1 MFHSQCQLCFH
12 YHHQKCYLIS
22 YPQRSSL
29 RRFLH
34 FHTES
39 GFSNENQ
46 SKRRYFTLLILFL
59 ILRYR
64 GEIQSTPYS
73 CLIKNYSR
81 TKVSGKFRKRTLAG
95 GKGIIGKAG
104 SRHMLS
110 ENLLSLC
117 PIEEIWRL
125 FPYIGAPGSPMIDFL
140 PIVDRF
146 PSLLPYTY
154 TNVLRVYRLYL
165 WSISLKA

>member
-12 YHHQKCYLIS
+12 YHHQNCYLIT
-22 YPQRSSL
+22 YPQRSPL

-34 FHTES
+34 FHTKS

-46 SKRRYFTLLILFL
+46 SKIGYFSLLILFL

-81 TKVSGKFRKRTLAG
+81 TKGSGKSRKRTRAG
-95 GKGIIGKAG
+95 GEGDYWEGRITTYVIGKSAFAMPNRG
-104 SRHMLS
+104 DLAA
-110 ENLLSLC
+110 LSL
-117 PIEEIWRL
+117 
-125 FPYIGAPGSPMIDFL
+125 
-140 PIVDRF
+140 
-146 PSLLPYTY
+146 
-154 TNVLRVYRLYL
+154 YRSA
-165 WSISLKA
+165 W